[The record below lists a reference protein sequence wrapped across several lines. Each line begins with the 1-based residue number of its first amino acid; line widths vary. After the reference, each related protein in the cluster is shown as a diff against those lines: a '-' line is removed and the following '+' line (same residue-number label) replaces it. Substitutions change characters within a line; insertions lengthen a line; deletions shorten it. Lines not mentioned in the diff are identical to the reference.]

1 MIVSFRLILEMAME
15 VALTLEVLT
24 MEALLELNVME
35 LLQKKVILTGESV
48 LLNCMERLEVRY
60 IASFTDDCFLLC
72 SCTFY

>member
-1 MIVSFRLILEMAME
+1 
-15 VALTLEVLT
+15 
-24 MEALLELNVME
+24 
-35 LLQKKVILTGESV
+35 VILTGESV